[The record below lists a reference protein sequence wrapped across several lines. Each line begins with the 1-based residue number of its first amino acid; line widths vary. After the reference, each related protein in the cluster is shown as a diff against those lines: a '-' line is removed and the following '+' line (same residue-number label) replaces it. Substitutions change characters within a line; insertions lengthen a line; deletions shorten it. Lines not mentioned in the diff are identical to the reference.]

1 MFSCVDPG
9 RDGAGADPVQGCGTC
24 RRTRLAVRGRALGEV
39 RGAPDGKLRGGP
51 ARLAPPPIGVH
62 YRYRPE
68 GFECFFKHLRLVT
81 R

>member
-1 MFSCVDPG
+1 MFSCVDPWA
-9 RDGAGADPVQGCGTC
+9 RRRRCGS
-24 RRTRLAVRGRALGEV
+24 RTRLRNLPTHAVGGTWPGPGRM